1 MVKGVA
7 VLGAHAAFVGSAPT
21 KVKEKDYAVVYG
33 IKFATLGQLEAKI
46 WMNHF
51 LGRPINF
58 PVLFSIFSWFH
69 QYSWEM
75 EFDVLCIG
83 SFGKHAASKH

>member
-46 WMNHF
+46 
-51 LGRPINF
+51 
-58 PVLFSIFSWFH
+58 
-69 QYSWEM
+69 
-75 EFDVLCIG
+75 
-83 SFGKHAASKH
+83 